1 MKPTSAE
8 ARGRACGSRRWSSDR
23 GRAAEDNLSTVFTY
37 IKYIYIYIYYI
48 YYIRIHIHIH
58 IHIYTDTYIHIH
70 TVYIYIY
77 IDIYIYIYI
86 TVRTPCNYRCWCDS
100 CGKGAVQSA
109 FMGAWRRMEGHPCN
123 PKCFEMLFWT
133 RFGPE
138 IRGSRAEAPRK
149 LRGSRIFSCPP
160 PAHADGYQRLLD
172 HRLSPFLSAL
182 ASWILRRASCL
193 GTTRSWSRQREQ
205 CYSQIPRPK
214 DKKGRLHAEPKANLF
229 AKLLCQKSF
238 PAARC
243 CKETPLEPEATW
255 RESSSSSTSSSSSAS
270 SSPSSDE
277 ESAWLPN
284 ACCCQRKNVWVPGCT
299 NKPNITHYSPQSK
312 SINFHQC

>member
-37 IKYIYIYIYYI
+37 IKYIYIYIYIYTYTYTYTYI
-48 YYIRIHIHIH
+48 HR
-58 IHIYTDTYIHIH
+58 YTDTY
-70 TVYIYIY
+70 TYASRFARRAT
-77 IDIYIYIYI
+77 IDVDAIRVEKVLCSQHSWGLGTGWKVIPV
-86 TVRTPCNYRCWCDS
+86 TRSALRCYF
-100 CGKGAVQSA
+100 KPVLA
-109 FMGAWRRMEGHPCN
+109 
-123 PKCFEMLFWT
+123 PKF
-133 RFGPE
+133 
-138 IRGSRAEAPRK
+138 AEAARK

-182 ASWILRRASCL
+182 ASWILRQASCL

-214 DKKGRLHAEPKANLF
+214 DKKSRLHAEPKANLF

-243 CKETPLEPEATW
+243 CKETPPEPE
-255 RESSSSSTSSSSSAS
+255 SSTSSSSSAS
-270 SSPSSDE
+270 SSPLSDE